1 MRKIDEILSKLED
14 CLLNNKYE
22 SIETETIEL
31 KDLSSGNQWR
41 QLYIS
46 ICAFLNTDGGI
57 VIIGVNQKDKK
68 YKLTGYDENNENKLK
83 DGLKNLFTNENNHSI
98 DLSNNIKYEIKNL
111 LNKRVCVVYVFKLPD
126 DEKFIFYEKTAYKR
140 IITGESI
147 ITDNEIQAQNESKE
161 ELRDARELTLV
172 SDASISDLNV
182 DKLNE
187 YLVVLNRDIRIETY
201 KQDID
206 SASSFL
212 NRKQFIRNNK
222 PTLLGMLVCGDNLFD
237 FIGER
242 ADVDCYVD
250 SSIEIAENKKRLRD
264 NIIQLMDNA
273 VGFVFKN
280 IQIGVSYEKGG
291 TKLPEYPEKLIR
303 EIINNSLAHRDY
315 SINRFVSVNIKPNI
329 NITVSNPGRFRQE
342 QKIYFDDNSEKIKIR
357 RIIPIPKPRNPR
369 LADILK
375 LYDKYEAKSMGMSS
389 LINSCLHNE
398 IDVPY
403 YFFKSENDISLV
415 VPKGKVYDDETKLW
429 LDGFSGY
436 IYKKLNRRE
445 LTEEEKIILAF
456 IYKSERLNRLERY
469 TILLTKDNNHFSAIA
484 DLLDK
489 GLIYKHPE
497 SPQIHP
503 IYLADRNL
511 TKTEFSQELYEIF
524 GDHYDLLSND
534 YKEILNTIYLHNH
547 FSKTKTV
554 TAYSIS
560 AYLYFKKNIFVKDEK
575 DYQNYKR
582 KVRTIFNKLEE
593 KDFIINLNKNNLYK
607 PEYLINEKFDS
618 PQEALK
624 FANSNDTFIDNHI
637 AEKLK
642 Q

>member
-1 MRKIDEILSKLED
+1 
-14 CLLNNKYE
+14 
-22 SIETETIEL
+22 
-31 KDLSSGNQWR
+31 
-41 QLYIS
+41 
-46 ICAFLNTDGGI
+46 
-57 VIIGVNQKDKK
+57 
-68 YKLTGYDENNENKLK
+68 
-83 DGLKNLFTNENNHSI
+83 
-98 DLSNNIKYEIKNL
+98 
-111 LNKRVCVVYVFKLPD
+111 
-126 DEKFIFYEKTAYKR
+126 
-140 IITGESI
+140 
-147 ITDNEIQAQNESKE
+147 
-161 ELRDARELTLV
+161 
-172 SDASISDLNV
+172 
-182 DKLNE
+182 
-187 YLVVLNRDIRIETY
+187 
-201 KQDID
+201 
-206 SASSFL
+206 
-212 NRKQFIRNNK
+212 
-222 PTLLGMLVCGDNLFD
+222 
-237 FIGER
+237 
-242 ADVDCYVD
+242 
-250 SSIEIAENKKRLRD
+250 
-264 NIIQLMDNA
+264 MDNA

>member
-1 MRKIDEILSKLED
+1 MKKIDEILNKLED

-31 KDLSSGNQWR
+31 KDLSGGDHWK
-41 QLYIS
+41 QLYVA

-57 VIIGVNQKDKK
+57 VLLGVNENDKQNQ
-68 YKLTGYDENNENKLK
+68 YKLTGFKRENEQRLEAKLK
-83 DGLKNLFTNENNHSI
+83 TSFTEENGVKLN
-98 DLSNNIKYEIKNL
+98 LSNNFKYEFKNL
-111 LNKRVCVVYVFKLPD
+111 LGKEICVVYVEKLPE
-126 DEKFIFYEKTAYKR
+126 DEKYAFYEKTAYKR
-140 IITGESI
+140 VLTGKPKISKDEIIAHDELK
-147 ITDNEIQAQNESKE
+147 KE
-161 ELRDARELTLV
+161 LLDARELTLV
-172 SDASISDLNV
+172 SNASISDLNV
-182 DKLNE
+182 DKLND
-187 YLVVLNRDIRIETY
+187 YLVELNRDIRIETF
-201 KQDID
+201 KKDINE
-206 SASSFL
+206 AKSFL
-212 NRKQFIRNNK
+212 SRKQFIRNDK
-222 PTLLGMLVCGDNLFD
+222 PTLLGMLVCGDHLFD

-242 ADVDCYVD
+242 ADVFCFVD
-250 SSIEIAENKKRLRD
+250 SLVEVADNKKTLRD
-264 NIIQLMDNA
+264 NIIPLMTNA
-273 VGFVFKN
+273 VGFVYKN

-303 EIINNSLAHRDY
+303 EVINNSLAHRDY
-315 SINRFVSVNIKPNI
+315 SINRFVSVDIKPNT

-389 LINSCLHNE
+389 LINSCLDNE

-415 VPKGKVYDDETKLW
+415 VPKGKVYDEESKLW

-436 IYKKLNRRE
+436 IYEKLNRRE

-469 TILLTKDNNHFSAIA
+469 TILLTKDNNHFSVIA

-489 GLIYKHPE
+489 GLIFKHSE

-503 IYLADRNL
+503 IYLVDRTL
-511 TKTEFSQELYEIF
+511 AKTEFSQELFEIF
-524 GDHYDLLSND
+524 DSHYDLLSNE

-560 AYLYFKKNIFVKDEK
+560 AYLYFKKNVFVKDEK
-575 DYQNYKR
+575 EYQNYKR
-582 KVRTIFNKLEE
+582 KVRTIFNRLEE
-593 KDFIINLNKNNLYK
+593 KEFIINLNKNNRYK
-607 PEYLINEKFDS
+607 PEFKINDKFSS
-618 PQEALK
+618 PQTVLK
-624 FANSNDTFIDNHI
+624 Y
-637 AEKLK
+637 
-642 Q
+642 

>member
-1 MRKIDEILSKLED
+1 MRKIDEILNKLED

-31 KDLSSGNQWR
+31 KDLSGGHKWK

-46 ICAFLNTDGGI
+46 TCAFLNTDGGI
-57 VIIGVNQKDKK
+57 VIIGVNENNKK

-83 DGLKNLFTNENNHSI
+83 NESKKSFTNEKNVSI
-98 DLSNNIKYEIKNL
+98 DLSNNFKYEIKDL
-111 LNKRVCVVYVFKLPD
+111 LDKKVCAVYIDKLPE
-126 DEKFIFYEKTAYKR
+126 DEKFVFYEKTAYKR
-140 IITGESI
+140 LITGESP
-147 ITDNEIQAQNESKE
+147 ITKDEIDAHNELKE
-161 ELRDARELTLV
+161 ELRDARELSLV
-172 SDASISDLNV
+172 SNASISDLNV
-182 DKLNE
+182 DKLND
-187 YLVVLNRDIRIETY
+187 YLVVLNRDIRIEVY
-201 KQDID
+201 KKDIEE
-206 SASSFL
+206 SISYL
-212 NRKQFIRNNK
+212 TRKQFIRNDK

-250 SSIEIAENKKRLRD
+250 SLVEVAGNKKRFRD

-273 VGFVFKN
+273 VGFVYKN
-280 IQIGVSYEKGG
+280 IQVGVSYEKGG
-291 TKLPEYPEKLIR
+291 TKLPEYPEVLIR

-315 SINRFVSVNIKPNI
+315 SINRFVSVDIKPNT

-342 QKIYFDDNSEKIKIR
+342 QKIYFDDNSEKIRIR
-357 RIIPIPKPRNPR
+357 RIIPIPKPGNPR

-375 LYDKYEAKSMGMSS
+375 LYDKYEAKTKGMSS
-389 LINSCLHNE
+389 LINSCLDNE

-415 VPKGKVYDDETKLW
+415 VPKGKVYDEETKLW

-436 IYKKLNRRE
+436 IYEKLNRRE
-445 LTEEEKIILAF
+445 LNEEEKIILAF

-503 IYLADRNL
+503 IYLVDRTL
-511 TKTEFSQELYEIF
+511 VKTEFSQELFEIF
-524 GDHYDLLSND
+524 GSHYDLLSND

-560 AYLYFKKNIFVKDEK
+560 AYLYFKKNVFVKDEK

-582 KVRTIFNKLEE
+582 KVRTVFNKLEE
-593 KDFIINLNKNNLYK
+593 KYFIINLNKNNLYK

-618 PQEALK
+618 LQAILK
-624 FANSNDTFIDNHI
+624 Y
-637 AEKLK
+637 
-642 Q
+642 

>member
-1 MRKIDEILSKLED
+1 MKKIDEILNKLED
-14 CLLNNKYE
+14 CLLNNRFE
-22 SIETETIEL
+22 SIETEKIEL
-31 KDLSSGNQWR
+31 KDLSGGEDWK
-41 QLYIS
+41 QLYRS
-46 ICAFLNTDGGI
+46 VCAFLNTDDGI
-57 VIIGVNQKDKK
+57 VIVGIKEKGKT

-83 DGLKNLFTNENNHSI
+83 RIPKNFQNENNI
-98 DLSNNIKYEIKNL
+98 ELDLSNNIRFEIRGL
-111 LNKRVCVVYVFKLPD
+111 LDKKVCVIYVDKVPE
-126 DEKFIFYEKTAYKR
+126 DEKFTFFDKVAYKR
-140 IITGESI
+140 TITGDDRVTKDE
-147 ITDNEIQAQNESKE
+147 ITTQNELKE
-161 ELRDARELTLV
+161 ELRDVRELDLV
-172 SDASISDLNV
+172 PNASISELNV

-187 YLVVLNRDIRIETY
+187 YLVVLNREDRIETY

-206 SASSFL
+206 SAISFL
-212 NRKQFIRNNK
+212 NRKQFIRNGK

-250 SSIEIAENKKRLRD
+250 SLVEVAENKKRLRD

-273 VGFVFKN
+273 VGFVYKN
-280 IQIGVSYEKGG
+280 IQVGVSYEKGG

-303 EIINNSLAHRDY
+303 EVINNSLAHRDY
-315 SINRFVSVNIKPNI
+315 KINRFVSVDIKPNT

-342 QKIYFDDNSEKIKIR
+342 QKIYFDDISEKIRIR

-375 LYDKYEAKSMGMSS
+375 LYDKYEAKSKGMSS
-389 LINSCLHNE
+389 LTNACLDNE

-415 VPKGKVYDDETKLW
+415 IPKGKVYDEESKLW

-436 IYKKLNRRE
+436 VYEKLNRRE

-456 IYKSERLNRLERY
+456 TYKSERLNRLERY

-503 IYLADRNL
+503 IYLVDRTL
-511 TKTEFSQELYEIF
+511 SKTEFSRELFEIF
-524 GDHYDLLSND
+524 GTHYDLLSNE
-534 YKEILNTIYLHNH
+534 YKEVLNTIYLHNN
-547 FSKTKTV
+547 FNKTRIV

-582 KVRTIFNKLEE
+582 KIRTIFNKLEE
-593 KDFIINLNKNNLYK
+593 KGFIENLNKDNRYK
-607 PEYLINEKFDS
+607 PEYIIDKQFIPSQETLNFINS
-618 PQEALK
+618 
-624 FANSNDTFIDNHI
+624 
-637 AEKLK
+637 
-642 Q
+642 

>member
-1 MRKIDEILSKLED
+1 MRKIDEILNKLEY
-14 CLLNNKYE
+14 CLSNNKYE
-22 SIETETIEL
+22 FIETETIEL
-31 KDLSSGNQWR
+31 KDLSGGNQWK

-57 VIIGVNQKDKK
+57 VLIGVNENNKH

-83 DGLKNLFTNENNHSI
+83 NELKRTFTNEKITSI
-98 DLSNNIKYEIKNL
+98 DLSNNFKLEIKNL
-111 LNKRVCVVYVFKLPD
+111 LDKKVCVIYVDKLPE
-126 DEKFIFYEKTAYKR
+126 DEKFVFYDKVAYKR
-140 IITGESI
+140 VLTGDAIITQDEILSH
-147 ITDNEIQAQNESKE
+147 NELKE

-172 SDASISDLNV
+172 PSASIADLNV

-187 YLVVLNRDIRIETY
+187 YLVVLNKDARIETY

-206 SASSFL
+206 SANSFL
-212 NRKQFIRNNK
+212 NRKKFVINNQ

-237 FIGER
+237 FIGEK

-250 SSIEIAENKKRLRD
+250 SSVEIAENKKRLRD

-273 VGFVFKN
+273 VGFVYKN
-280 IQIGVSYEKGG
+280 IQVGVSYEKGG
-291 TKLPEYPEKLIR
+291 SKLPEYPEKLIR

-315 SINRFVSVNIKPNI
+315 SVNRFVSVDIKPNI
-329 NITVSNPGRFRQE
+329 NITVSNPGKFRQE
-342 QKIYFDDNSEKIKIR
+342 QKIYFDDVSEKIRVR

-389 LINSCLHNE
+389 LINSCLNNE

-415 VPKGKVYDDETKLW
+415 VPKGKVYDEESKLW
-429 LDGFSGY
+429 LDGFSGH
-436 IYKKLNRRE
+436 IYEKLNRRE
-445 LTEEEKIILAF
+445 LTDEEKIILAF

-484 DLLDK
+484 DLLDR
-489 GLIYKHPE
+489 GLIYKHSE

-503 IYLADRNL
+503 IYLVDRTL
-511 TKTEFSQELYEIF
+511 AKTEFSQELFEIF
-524 GDHYDLLSND
+524 GNHYDLLSND
-534 YKEILNTIYLHNH
+534 YKEILNTVYLHNH
-547 FSKTKTV
+547 YSKTKTV

-582 KVRTIFNKLEE
+582 KVRTIFNRLEE
-593 KDFIINLNKNNLYK
+593 KEFIINLNKNNRYK
-607 PEYLINEKFDS
+607 PEFKINDEF
-618 PQEALK
+618 
-624 FANSNDTFIDNHI
+624 NSLQTV
-637 AEKLK
+637 LSY
-642 Q
+642 

>member
-1 MRKIDEILSKLED
+1 MKKIDEILSKLEH
-14 CLLNNKYE
+14 CLLNNSYE

-31 KDLSSGNQWR
+31 KDLSGGDNWK
-41 QLYIS
+41 QLYVA

-57 VIIGVNQKDKK
+57 VILGVNENDKHNQ
-68 YKLTGYDENNENKLK
+68 YKLNGFNRQNEERLEAKLKSSFTDENANKL
-83 DGLKNLFTNENNHSI
+83 
-98 DLSNNIKYEIKNL
+98 DLGSNFKYEFKDL
-111 LNKRVCVVYVFKLPD
+111 LDKEVCVVYVEKLPE
-126 DEKFIFYEKTAYKR
+126 DEKFIFYEKLAYKR
-140 IITGESI
+140 VLTQKPKVSREEILTH
-147 ITDNEIQAQNESKE
+147 NELKE

-172 SDASISDLNV
+172 SNASISDLNV
-182 DKLNE
+182 DKLND

-201 KQDID
+201 KKDIEE
-206 SASSFL
+206 SISFL
-212 NRKQFIRNNK
+212 NRKQFIRNER

-250 SSIEIAENKKRLRD
+250 SLVEVADNKKRLRD

-273 VGFVFKN
+273 VGFVYKN

-291 TKLPEYPEKLIR
+291 RKLPEYPEKLIR

-315 SINRFVSVNIKPNI
+315 SINRFVSVEIKPNT
-329 NITVSNPGRFRQE
+329 NISVSNPGRFRQE
-342 QKIYFDDNSEKIKIR
+342 QKIYFDDLVEKIKIR
-357 RIIPIPKPRNPR
+357 RLIPIPKPRNPR

-375 LYDKYEAKSMGMSS
+375 LYDKYEAKTKGMSS
-389 LINSCLHNE
+389 LINSCLDNE
-398 IDVPY
+398 IDAPY

-415 VPKGKVYDDETKLW
+415 IPKGKVFDEETKLW
-429 LDGFSGY
+429 LDSFSGY
-436 IYKKLNRRE
+436 IYEKLNRRE
-445 LTEEEKIILAF
+445 LTEEEKIILAY
-456 IYKSERLNRLERY
+456 IYKSEKLNRLERF

-484 DLLDK
+484 DLLDN

-503 IYLADRNL
+503 IYLVDRTL
-511 TKTEFSQELYEIF
+511 ARTEFSQILFKIF
-524 GDHYDLLSND
+524 GNHYDLLSNE

-560 AYLYFKKNIFVKDEK
+560 AHIYFKKNVFVKDEK

-582 KVRTIFNKLEE
+582 KVRAIFNKLEE
-593 KDFIINLNKNNLYK
+593 KEFITNLNKDNPYK
-607 PEYLINEKFDS
+607 PEYLINEEFDS
-618 PQEALK
+618 PQPILK
-624 FANSNDTFIDNHI
+624 Y
-637 AEKLK
+637 
-642 Q
+642 

>member
-1 MRKIDEILSKLED
+1 MKKIDEILNKLED
-14 CLLNNKYE
+14 CLLHNKYE
-22 SIETETIEL
+22 SIETESIEL
-31 KDLSSGNQWR
+31 KDLSGGEDWK
-41 QLYIS
+41 QLYVA

-57 VIIGVNQKDKK
+57 ILLGVNENDKHTQ
-68 YKLTGYDENNENKLK
+68 YKLTGFKRQNEERLEAKLRTSFTDENNVVLN
-83 DGLKNLFTNENNHSI
+83 
-98 DLSNNIKYEIKNL
+98 LSNNFKYEFKNL
-111 LNKRVCVVYVFKLPD
+111 LDKEVCVVHVEKIPE
-126 DEKFIFYEKTAYKR
+126 DEKFIFYEKVAYKR
-140 IITGESI
+140 VLTRKPKISREEILAH
-147 ITDNEIQAQNESKE
+147 NELKE

-172 SDASISDLNV
+172 PNASISDLNV

-206 SASSFL
+206 SAISFL
-212 NRKQFIRNNK
+212 NRKQFVRNNK

-250 SSIEIAENKKRLRD
+250 SSVEIADNKKRLRD

-273 VGFVFKN
+273 VGFVYKN
-280 IQIGVSYEKGG
+280 IQVGVSYEKGG
-291 TKLPEYPEKLIR
+291 SKLPEYPEKLIR
-303 EIINNSLAHRDY
+303 EVINNSLAHRDY
-315 SINRFVSVNIKPNI
+315 SINRFVSVEIKPNI
-329 NITVSNPGRFRQE
+329 NITVSNPGSFRQE
-342 QKIYFDDNSEKIKIR
+342 QKIYFEDNSEKIRIR

-389 LINSCLHNE
+389 LINSCLDNE

-415 VPKGKVYDDETKLW
+415 VPKGKVYDEETKLW

-436 IYKKLNRRE
+436 IYEKLNRRE

-456 IYKSERLNRLERY
+456 IYKSEKLNRLERY

-484 DLLDK
+484 DLLDC

-503 IYLADRNL
+503 IYLIDRTL
-511 TKTEFSQELYEIF
+511 AKTEFSQELFEIF
-524 GDHYDLLSND
+524 GSHYDLLSND

-560 AYLYFKKNIFVKDEK
+560 AYLYFKKNVFVKDEK

-582 KVRTIFNKLEE
+582 NFRRIFKKLEE
-593 KDFIINLNKNNLYK
+593 KDFIINLSNNLHK

-618 PQEALK
+618 PQAILK
-624 FANSNDTFIDNHI
+624 Y
-637 AEKLK
+637 
-642 Q
+642 

>member
-1 MRKIDEILSKLED
+1 MKKIDEILNKLED

-31 KDLSSGNQWR
+31 KDLSGGDEWK
-41 QLYIS
+41 QLYVS
-46 ICAFLNTDGGI
+46 VCAFLNTDGGI
-57 VIIGVNQKDKK
+57 VICGVNENSNHNQ
-68 YKLTGYDENNENKLK
+68 YKLTGFDRRNEPKLDEKLRNSFTDENDIKL
-83 DGLKNLFTNENNHSI
+83 
-98 DLSNNIKYEIKNL
+98 DLSSNFKYEFKTL
-111 LNKRVCVVYVFKLPD
+111 SNKEVCVIYVEKLPE
-126 DEKFIFYEKTAYKR
+126 DEKFAFYEKTAYKR
-140 IITGESI
+140 VLTGKPRISKVEITAN
-147 ITDNEIQAQNESKE
+147 NELKK
-161 ELRDARELTLV
+161 ELRDAHELELV
-172 SDASISDLNV
+172 PDASISDLNV

-206 SASSFL
+206 SAISFL
-212 NRKQFIRNNK
+212 NRKQFVRNDK

-250 SSIEIAENKKRLRD
+250 SLVEIADNKKRLRD

-273 VGFVFKN
+273 VGFVYKN
-280 IQIGVSYEKGG
+280 IQVGVSYEKGG
-291 TKLPEYPEKLIR
+291 SKLPEYPEKLIR
-303 EIINNSLAHRDY
+303 EVINNSLAHRDY
-315 SINRFVSVNIKPNI
+315 SINRFVSVAIKPNI
-329 NITVSNPGRFRQE
+329 NITVSNPGRFRHE
-342 QKIYFDDNSEKIKIR
+342 QKIYFDDNSEKIRIR

-389 LINSCLHNE
+389 LINSCLDNE

-403 YFFKSENDISLV
+403 YDFKHENDISLV
-415 VPKGKVYDDETKLW
+415 VPKGKVYDEEAKLW

-436 IYKKLNRRE
+436 IYEKLNRRE

-456 IYKSERLNRLERY
+456 IYKSEKLNRLERY

-484 DLLDK
+484 DLLDN
-489 GLIYKHPE
+489 GLIFKHPE

-503 IYLADRNL
+503 IYLVDRTL
-511 TKTEFSQELYEIF
+511 AKTEFSQELYEIF
-524 GDHYDLLSND
+524 GSHYDLLSNE

-547 FSKTKTV
+547 FSKFKTV

-560 AYLYFKKNIFVKDEK
+560 AYLYFKKNVFVKDEK

-582 KVRTIFNKLEE
+582 KVRTIFNKLED
-593 KDFIINLNKNNLYK
+593 KDFIINLNKNNRYK

-618 PQEALK
+618 PQPTLK
-624 FANSNDTFIDNHI
+624 Y
-637 AEKLK
+637 
-642 Q
+642 